1 MKIADIR
8 CYVPQA
14 GHRNQLLV
22 AVETDDGIVGWGES
36 GYTSRERSVLGV
48 LDHVIPWL
56 TGQDPR
62 RREAIFQEIYRSGY
76 NEGGRSLVAA
86 AAAIDIALFDI
97 LGKAWSAPVYDLL
110 GGACRQVVRCMAHV
124 PDPIDDASV
133 GAATRA
139 VKAGWGAIR
148 IQLDHSRSKYGQG
161 IFDPPSSYV
170 EAMEW
175 LPKIRSAVGHAVF
188 IGLHGHHRFTQFE
201 AASLLRK
208 LPDGVI
214 DYVEEPIRNQSV
226 AAYHALRRLT
236 GIPFA
241 IGSEFPSKWEFA
253 PFIERGLCDIVRLDV
268 GLMGLTEAKKVSAMA
283 ETHYLD
289 VLPHNPLGPIATAAA
304 AHLAMSI
311 PNQLFLEIRESPTES
326 LGFYSGP
333 GFDKV
338 FTPDANGDIRVL
350 DAPGLG
356 VVINES
362 GLSAKPAPDFEA
374 PHWRRLDGGYANW

>member
-8 CYVPQA
+8 SYIARV

-36 GYTSRERSVLGV
+36 GYTSRERSVMGI

-56 TGQDPR
+56 IGQDPR

-76 NEGGRSLVAA
+76 FEGGRSLVAA
-86 AAAIDIALFDI
+86 AAAIDIALYDI

-110 GGACRQVVRCMAHV
+110 GGACRRVVRCMAHL
-124 PDPIDDASV
+124 PDPINAGSV
-133 GAATRA
+133 AAAKSATQ
-139 VKAGWGAIR
+139 AGWGAIR
-148 IQLDHSRSKYGQG
+148 IQLDHSRSKYGPET
-161 IFDPPSSYV
+161 FDPPSSFV
-170 EAMEW
+170 EALEW
-175 LPKIRSAVGHAVF
+175 LPKLREAVGHSITV
-188 IGLHGHHRFTQFE
+188 GLHGHHRFSQFE

-208 LPDGVI
+208 LPAGLI
-214 DYVEEPIRNQSV
+214 DYMEEPIRNQSV
-226 AAYHALRRLT
+226 AAYQALRRMT
-236 GIPFA
+236 AIPFA

-253 PFIERGLCDIVRLDV
+253 PFIEDGLCDIVRLDV

-311 PNQLFLEIRESPTES
+311 PNHLFLEIRESPTES
-326 LGFYSGP
+326 LGFYSAP

-338 FTPDANGDIRVL
+338 LLPEANGDINVM
-350 DAPGLG
+350 DTPGLG
-356 VVINES
+356 IAINEAA
-362 GLSAKPAPDFEA
+362 LSAKPAPDYEL
-374 PHWRRLDGGYANW
+374 PHWRRVDGSYGNW